1 MSYKKINFVVM
12 DLVSYVSD
20 LLYRYDCVIVPDFGG
35 FVTNKISAKIGDDSL
50 YPPTKLISFNA
61 QLTHNDG
68 LLVNHI
74 ASCENI
80 TFNNAIEKIA
90 VAVSEWRTALNTQSI
105 ALKHLGSLSYT
116 EEMQL
121 VFEPSRTTN
130 FLPESFGLSA
140 VEVSA
145 IEKYKQEVKPL
156 LPEVSNIEE
165 EVVENK
171 KSPVFIRYAA
181 AAAVLVAG
189 YIGIT
194 NYSNSNVQE
203 LVEQQGKVE
212 KQIQEATFI
221 IDNQLPSIN
230 LNIAKKNK
238 NIHIIAGA
246 FQLAKNADKKIVEL
260 KNKGYD
266 ARILGKNEWGLTQV
280 VVESY
285 SSKEEALNAISNVRE
300 NASKDAWILVKN

>member
-1 MSYKKINFVVM
+1 M
-12 DLVSYVSD
+12 DLVSYISD

-35 FVTNKISAKIGDDSL
+35 FVTNTISAKISDDSL

-80 TFNNAIEKIA
+80 TFNNAVEKIA
-90 VAVSEWRTALNTQSI
+90 IAVSEWRTALNTQSI

-116 EEMQL
+116 EEKQL

-130 FLPESFGLSA
+130 FLPESFGFST

-165 EVVENK
+165 EISENK
-171 KSPVFIRYAA
+171 KAPVFIRYAA

-189 YIGIT
+189 FIGIT

-203 LVEQQGKVE
+203 LVDQQGKVE

-285 SSKEEALNAISNVRE
+285 SSKEEALNAITNVRK